1 VILPLRGRFKG
12 ETGESFHFLAVT
24 TETDS
29 RLKIGCW
36 LKRLLLFKEERG
48 VTRDF
53 LFVDWNE
60 KRTKL
65 GNLELFVLDRIT
77 RVKSSFTEMIRESVD
92 VHEEYG
98 LSRSFRRGSKSED
111 LNRGVDEVTID
122 RNNRWRKIER
132 VGTSK
137 VKLRTRDHYDE
148 VLVSLRRF
156 LKYPQAL

>member
-1 VILPLRGRFKG
+1 
-12 ETGESFHFLAVT
+12 
-24 TETDS
+24 
-29 RLKIGCW
+29 
-36 LKRLLLFKEERG
+36 
-48 VTRDF
+48 
-53 LFVDWNE
+53 
-60 KRTKL
+60 
-65 GNLELFVLDRIT
+65 
-77 RVKSSFTEMIRESVD
+77 MIRESVD